1 MRKLLLSIL
10 IISNSLFV
18 IAQNLVVNPSFEI
31 ISTVNCDANS
41 NAADFNSETPNWTT
55 PINTTPDI
63 MDITCNIACF
73 SNPYGSAA
81 FTPGSQ
87 TPRTGSRMAHAIC
100 YGANV
105 WYRELIQVN
114 LSSALDTTKQYK
126 VEFYVS
132 LSSNY
137 QFSSNAFEVLFTTAE
152 IPLQAGN
159 ANLNTPQL
167 TYLGSAIT
175 DTTNWTHIEFIFC
188 PTEEY
193 THFTV
198 GNISKNFTVV
208 NTGFGSRGYSGYYYD
223 DFSVTELA
231 APNFTFT
238 YTDPSCGNNNG
249 TITIHGLLPSSTYN
263 ISYDYNNITQGPFSL
278 NSNAAGEITFT
289 GLSAGTYTNFII
301 DIGCPLSLPDTIIL
315 TSASALTPTITGIL
329 SLCQGDTTMLD
340 AGAGYSSYSWTP
352 SGNSQTINVTT
363 AGTYSVTVT
372 DSSGCTGSDT
382 VIVTVSPNLNP
393 IITGNLSFCAGDS
406 TTLDAGAG
414 YSSYSWSPSGN
425 SQTINVNTGGIYI
438 VTVSN
443 GGSCDGSDTVTVTVN
458 PNPTPTI
465 TGNTILC
472 TGDSLTLNAG
482 NYLGYLW
489 STTDNSQT
497 INVNSSGN
505 YSVTVTDNNGCI
517 GDDSITITENALPI
531 ITVTND
537 TICNGEQASLTA
549 SGAST
554 YVWSNSSTS
563 NPLTANPSATT
574 TYTVTG
580 SDNSCTGSAT
590 GIITVYLGP
599 QAMFFVDPP
608 DVEINE
614 IVSFIDASIDAS
626 SWSWNFGDG
635 NTAIGLNPTHSYTS
649 PGSYTSCLLVED
661 LNGCK
666 DSICLKVNVNQL
678 FTFYIPNSFSPN
690 KDGFNEIFI
699 PKGVNIDE
707 ERYLMQIYDR
717 WGKKVFETTD
727 LHEGWNGSIN
737 GNIINEETT
746 SNVFVYY
753 FHVYEN
759 NTDIDHEYRGA
770 IILIK

>member
-1 MRKLLLSIL
+1 
-10 IISNSLFV
+10 
-18 IAQNLVVNPSFEI
+18 
-31 ISTVNCDANS
+31 
-41 NAADFNSETPNWTT
+41 
-55 PINTTPDI
+55 
-63 MDITCNIACF
+63 
-73 SNPYGSAA
+73 
-81 FTPGSQ
+81 
-87 TPRTGSRMAHAIC
+87 
-100 YGANV
+100 
-105 WYRELIQVN
+105 
-114 LSSALDTTKQYK
+114 
-126 VEFYVS
+126 
-132 LSSNY
+132 
-137 QFSSNAFEVLFTTAE
+137 
-152 IPLQAGN
+152 
-159 ANLNTPQL
+159 
-167 TYLGSAIT
+167 
-175 DTTNWTHIEFIFC
+175 
-188 PTEEY
+188 
-193 THFTV
+193 
-198 GNISKNFTVV
+198 
-208 NTGFGSRGYSGYYYD
+208 
-223 DFSVTELA
+223 
-231 APNFTFT
+231 
-238 YTDPSCGNNNG
+238 
-249 TITIHGLLPSSTYN
+249 
-263 ISYDYNNITQGPFSL
+263 
-278 NSNAAGEITFT
+278 
-289 GLSAGTYTNFII
+289 
-301 DIGCPLSLPDTIIL
+301 LPDTIIL

-329 SLCQGDTTMLD
+329 SLCQGDTTTLD

-414 YSSYSWSPSGN
+414 YSSYNWSPSGN

-505 YSVTVTDNNGCI
+505 YAVTVTDNNGCI
-517 GDDSITITENALPI
+517 GADSITITENALPI

-563 NPLTANPSATT
+563 NPLTASPSTTT

-690 KDGFNEIFI
+690 KDGFNEFFI

-727 LHEGWNGSIN
+727 LYEGWNGSIN

-753 FHVYEN
+753 FHIYEN